1 MAKLVQE
8 LYGSCSIS
16 SPYVYREEIA
26 FEICLDWQIYDL
38 RSLHD
43 RGEDALWTSICRIN
57 FLACQNRRVSLITVR
72 HQRKY

>member
-43 RGEDALWTSICRIN
+43 RGEDAL
-57 FLACQNRRVSLITVR
+57 
-72 HQRKY
+72 